1 MSRKERIA
9 DSVKAE
15 VLELH
20 KQGDLKEREIAE
32 KCGISQASV
41 NRIIKASKS
50 IKAPCKNIDG
60 IAMNRVLINMIYSN
74 YKGAEILETTAKAN
88 ETLVIFTDGQKQYVI
103 CFKEV
108 VKT

>member
-1 MSRKERIA
+1 MKRIA
-9 DSVKAE
+9 DTVRAE
-15 VLELH
+15 VIELY
-20 KQGDLKEREIAE
+20 KQGDLSQADIAE
-32 KCGISQASV
+32 KLDICQMSV
-41 NRIIKASKS
+41 NRIIRESKIVKADLK
-50 IKAPCKNIDG
+50 IDG

-88 ETLVIFTDGQKQYVI
+88 ETLVVFTDGQKQYVI